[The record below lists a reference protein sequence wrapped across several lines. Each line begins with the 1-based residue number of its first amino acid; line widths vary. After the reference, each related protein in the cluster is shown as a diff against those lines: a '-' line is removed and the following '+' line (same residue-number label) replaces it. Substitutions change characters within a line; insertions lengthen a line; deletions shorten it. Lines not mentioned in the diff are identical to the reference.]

1 MRCRSVLAGLVVC
14 LGAGSALADDWVMA
28 RHDAARTGASSGRT
42 NLPRPAV
49 RWRHYLGGG
58 LSPNQLMITD
68 VDGDGVTDAVY
79 IAGTRVIAKHADG
92 VLVWESELIEARALA
107 SVADLDGDG
116 RAEVVVAGAR
126 GAIYVLA
133 GDTGRVRWEL
143 PRADRAQG
151 ADARVVD
158 VDGDGALDL
167 YVGQCTDAPASAYA
181 YSFRGSFDA
190 PRRLWTL
197 DRAIH
202 CGTGFDN
209 VGDLDGD
216 GVPEVIPHFSR
227 TELEI
232 YSGRTGQRVAT
243 VPAPASG
250 GFAGSIFGRFA
261 NVDDDPGQE
270 FFVLTN
276 FWRSTAPTDGGRR
289 VAMYDWEGGATPGL
303 RLRWESSWPMPD
315 NGDVAF
321 FHDSVADLDGDGHP
335 EVAVSFLDAATRRWT
350 FRLHDAR
357 TGAVLATRE
366 DSQYVGTASLGGA
379 GLTALLIDGDRR
391 TVAVRWAGGRLEE
404 AWRVERHR
412 PATLRD
418 VSVSSSDRLN
428 TRVMAMQFDDD
439 PALELVMIP
448 FDPDLAPEAR
458 VVTSLVALDVDGAA
472 PRPLGTFNAPPQTTV
487 LVTQQG
493 AGLSRQYPQTVAV
506 TSDGYLLSLDR
517 EMVSTN
523 RLVNGEFIIPG
534 MRVGGYFSGAGTW
547 GHTPSIASLPSSN
560 GGARRAVVVRDSR
573 PALLRLD
580 ATSASLESPPR
591 VEWERPNAAWPV
603 LVDANGD
610 GQTDVAVVEGR
621 DLTLLDPAD
630 GSRAQWTVRAAF
642 GVEGS
647 RMRSDLVPL
656 RRAGAT
662 GFDLVAWSSDASNL
676 HRAFV
681 FAGDGTPRWSA
692 FNRVPHSAF
701 GSFAAADLTA
711 DGTDDLVTV
720 INTTLVIDGADGA
733 VAREGQALP
742 YASPVVAAFSGA
754 EPEVYLH
761 GTNTPDPLVAADLT
775 PLAVRADSARTFVM
789 GAPARC
795 DGRVLYAT
803 SMANSAELQLVSP
816 PAMAT
821 AAGIVHRAV
830 LVGGRSYAAA
840 TAVPASARPGTLG
853 NVTAVADLEGVG
865 RPGFL
870 VGSTDGFLYALD
882 ACTLEL
888 RWAYDFH
895 YPVGEP
901 VVGDV
906 NGDALDDV
914 LVTAADGYLYALD
927 RRAHAASSEVRDAPR
942 AEGTAP
948 IADNDVDEIETF
960 DTLWASWAPVEGAT
974 RYQVRITTSSGTALQ
989 FPEYVGVTEN
999 RVRVSELPL
1008 RLGGTYRV
1016 GVVAVSADGSS
1027 AEATSDGVTVVDR
1040 TPPTFSLSANR
1051 TTFAPRLDE
1060 TAELTAVINDLTGLA
1075 STVVEIQDAAGST
1088 VVAIDRNDP
1097 RTVLPTRTVRFTWA
1111 GGNQDMSAFVEA
1123 GTYYLVATATDV
1135 GGHTSTER
1143 LALTVDGRVRAPVTS
1158 GDDGGGCGCRAGS
1171 PSGGAPGSALAGLV
1185 ALAAL
1190 ARRRRHR

>member
-14 LGAGSALADDWVMA
+14 LGAGRALADDWVMA

-42 NLPRPAV
+42 NLPQPAV

-92 VLVWESELIEARALA
+92 VLVWESELIEATSLA
-107 SVADLDGDG
+107 NVADLDGDG
-116 RAEVVVAGAR
+116 RVEVVVAGAR

-133 GDTGRVRWEL
+133 GDSGRVRWEL
-143 PRADRAQG
+143 PRAERAQG
-151 ADARVVD
+151 GDARVVD

-167 YVGQCTDAPASAYA
+167 YVGQCTEAPAAAYA
-181 YSFRGSFDA
+181 YNFRGGFDA

-197 DRAIH
+197 NRAIQ

-216 GVPEVIPHFSR
+216 GVPEVIPQFGR
-227 TELEI
+227 TEMEI

-357 TGAVLATRE
+357 TGTVLATRE

-379 GLTALLIDGDRR
+379 GLTALLIDDDRR
-391 TVAVRWAGGRLEE
+391 TVAVRWFGGRLEE

-418 VSVSSSDRLN
+418 VSVSSSDGLN

-493 AGLSRQYPQTVAV
+493 SGLSRQYPQTVAV

-580 ATSASLESPPR
+580 ATSASLEAPPR

-610 GQTDVAVVEGR
+610 GQTGRSCGEAATSRCSTLTGRAPSGSGARPSASRVADAQR
-621 DLTLLDPAD
+621 P
-630 GSRAQWTVRAAF
+630 SRCGAR
-642 GVEGS
+642 E
-647 RMRSDLVPL
+647 
-656 RRAGAT
+656 RRASTRSRG
-662 GFDLVAWSSDASNL
+662 SSDASNL

-692 FNRVPHSAF
+692 FNRVPHSP
-701 GSFAAADLTA
+701 SQLSLRPTSA

-720 INTTLVIDGADGA
+720 INTALVIDGADGS

-754 EPEVYLH
+754 EPEVYH
-761 GTNTPDPLVAADLT
+761 G
-775 PLAVRADSARTFVM
+775 
-789 GAPARC
+789 
-795 DGRVLYAT
+795 
-803 SMANSAELQLVSP
+803 
-816 PAMAT
+816 
-821 AAGIVHRAV
+821 
-830 LVGGRSYAAA
+830 
-840 TAVPASARPGTLG
+840 
-853 NVTAVADLEGVG
+853 
-865 RPGFL
+865 
-870 VGSTDGFLYALD
+870 
-882 ACTLEL
+882 
-888 RWAYDFH
+888 
-895 YPVGEP
+895 
-901 VVGDV
+901 
-906 NGDALDDV
+906 
-914 LVTAADGYLYALD
+914 
-927 RRAHAASSEVRDAPR
+927 
-942 AEGTAP
+942 
-948 IADNDVDEIETF
+948 
-960 DTLWASWAPVEGAT
+960 
-974 RYQVRITTSSGTALQ
+974 
-989 FPEYVGVTEN
+989 
-999 RVRVSELPL
+999 
-1008 RLGGTYRV
+1008 
-1016 GVVAVSADGSS
+1016 
-1027 AEATSDGVTVVDR
+1027 R
-1040 TPPTFSLSANR
+1040 TPPTRSS
-1051 TTFAPRLDE
+1051 
-1060 TAELTAVINDLTGLA
+1060 
-1075 STVVEIQDAAGST
+1075 
-1088 VVAIDRNDP
+1088 P
-1097 RTVLPTRTVRFTWA
+1097 RTPDAPPRRGPTA
-1111 GGNQDMSAFVEA
+1111 
-1123 GTYYLVATATDV
+1123 
-1135 GGHTSTER
+1135 
-1143 LALTVDGRVRAPVTS
+1143 RAPS
-1158 GDDGGGCGCRAGS
+1158 
-1171 PSGGAPGSALAGLV
+1171 
-1185 ALAAL
+1185 
-1190 ARRRRHR
+1190 